1 MARRGRPAPE
11 LVLTADERATLQ
23 HRLDDAESSSDARLR
38 AGIVLACAD
47 GKSNVEVA
55 VGLAIHRMTVAKWR
69 TRFLERRLEGL
80 QDEARPGRPR
90 LLSEDQ
96 VADVVTATI
105 AELPPASNWSQGTM
119 ARRFGLSPSTVG
131 RIWRT
136 YGLAP
141 HQPRSPEGLAVAAAN
156 VRVVDIAGVYLY
168 PPQRVVALC
177 VIPPPAT
184 PALDWSGPLARPHG
198 DQRATAVDLLAA
210 RLTVTSL
217 LRALNVDAADP
228 RPPGVGQFG
237 RFLSTLDACVPAQL
251 DVHAICVGLP
261 DPRDRPTA
269 AWLDRHHPRIRL
281 DLAREPSSWT
291 NEVGQLLLRLAS
303 RDGDG
308 PAESVLTLE
317 RHVASWARLWP
328 AKREPLLWTQD
339 TDELQQSL
347 AGIG

>member
-1 MARRGRPAPE
+1 MARRGRPAPQ
-11 LVLTADERATLQ
+11 LVLTGDERAILQ
-23 HRLDDAESSSDARLR
+23 HRLDDEGLSSDARLR

-55 VGLAIHRMTVAKWR
+55 VDLAVHRMTVAKWR
-69 TRFLERRLEGL
+69 IRFLERRLEGL

-90 LLSEDQ
+90 LLSDDQ

-105 AELPPASNWSQGTM
+105 AELPAASNWSQSKM
-119 ARRFGLSPSTVG
+119 AQRFGLSPSTVG
-131 RIWRT
+131 RIWRM

-141 HQPRSPEGLAVAAAN
+141 HQSRSPEGLAMAAAN

-177 VIPPPAT
+177 VMPPPAT
-184 PALDWSGPLARPHG
+184 PALDWSTPLARPHG
-198 DQRATAVDLLAA
+198 HQPATAVDLLAA

-217 LRALNVDAADP
+217 LRALNVDADP
-228 RPPGVGQFG
+228 RPLGVGQFG
-237 RFLSTLDACVPAQL
+237 RLLSTLDACVPAQL

-261 DPRDRPTA
+261 DPLDRPTA
-269 AWLDRHHPRIRL
+269 VWLNRHHPRIRL
-281 DLAREPSSWT
+281 DLARELSSWT

-303 RDGDG
+303 RGYGDR
-308 PAESVLTLE
+308 PAESVPTLE
-317 RHVASWARLWP
+317 RHVASWAWLW
-328 AKREPLLWTQD
+328 ATKREPLLWAKD

-347 AGIG
+347 AGIS